1 MLSDLRD
8 QIEFI
13 KGGEEVIRGPVGQGE
28 RDRRCEGERKGW
40 DVVRAWYNIR
50 PGTGARGS

>member
-28 RDRRCEGERKGW
+28 VG
-40 DVVRAWYNIR
+40 
-50 PGTGARGS
+50 